1 MSTISKSLS
10 TKTDANGYT
19 QVLFLVRNGRKSRLR
34 IKSGVFVPEK
44 YWNEKKQTIS
54 IPKKIG
60 VAIADELQVL
70 RDRVELNEKRVLRLI
85 EIYEEKADKQFIE
98 SALFLLKDYEG
109 TITENVV
116 NTLMGKAAEEE
127 RRNNRYNLFDL
138 AEDFFIHHSV
148 STPRQRLYRTIFRT
162 MARYQLYCKHIKKN
176 GFCWDLEETTKED
189 ILDFFEYIANEN
201 VLREQMPDT
210 FKGVRSIYP
219 EKNNPKLSDREPRIE
234 PRGANRIVDMKKC
247 VKAFWNWLIK
257 SQYTEN
263 NPFNGVEIG
272 VEKYGTP
279 YYLTIEERNLIANSD
294 FSGRPKLEIQK
305 DIFTFQCLIGCRV
318 GDLYTLTADNVVN
331 GILVYTPN
339 KTKDHNN
346 NFTARVPLSD
356 LALSLIEKY
365 KGKDPKGRLFPFIS
379 EQKYNEAIKAVLTH
393 CEIKRKVNVRNT
405 ITGASEMKPI
415 NEIASSHMARRTF
428 VGNAYKVVKDPNL
441 IGRMSGH
448 VEGSKAF
455 VRYRD
460 IDDDMLKEVI
470 NATE

>member
-1 MSTISKSLS
+1 MATISKSLS
-10 TKTDANGYT
+10 AKADANGYT

-34 IKSGVFVPEK
+34 IKSGLFVPEK
-44 YWNEKKQTIS
+44 YWNEKKQSIS

-60 VAIADELQVL
+60 ITLADELQSI
-70 RDRVELNEKRVLRLI
+70 RDRLELTEKRVLRLI
-85 EIYEEKADKQFIE
+85 EIYNEKADKNFIE
-98 SALFLLKDYEG
+98 STLFLLKDYDG

-116 NTLMGKAAEEE
+116 NTLISQEEE
-127 RRNNRYNLFDL
+127 AERRKNKYDLFDL
-138 AEDFFIHHSV
+138 AEDFFIYHSV
-148 STPRQRLYRTIFRT
+148 AEARQRLYRTIFRT

-176 GFCWDLEETTKED
+176 GFCWDLEKTTKDD
-189 ILDFFEYIANEN
+189 ILDFFEYIASEN
-201 VLREQMPDT
+201 VLRERMPEV

-219 EKNNPKLSDREPRIE
+219 EKNNPKISDREPRIE
-234 PRGANRIVDMKKC
+234 ARGANRIVDMKKC

-279 YYLTIEERNLIANSD
+279 YYLTIEERNLIANYD
-294 FSGRPKLEIQK
+294 FSEKPKLEIQK

-346 NFTARVPLSD
+346 NFTARIPLSD

-365 KGKDPKGRLFPFIS
+365 KGKDKRGRLFPFIS
-379 EQKYNEAIKAVLTH
+379 EQKYNEAIKDVLTF
-393 CEIKRKVNVRNT
+393 CKITRNVNVRNT

-428 VGNAYKVVKDPNL
+428 VGNAYKMVKDPNL

-470 NATE
+470 NLTE

>member
-1 MSTISKSLS
+1 M
-10 TKTDANGYT
+10 
-19 QVLFLVRNGRKSRLR
+19 
-34 IKSGVFVPEK
+34 
-44 YWNEKKQTIS
+44 
-54 IPKKIG
+54 
-60 VAIADELQVL
+60 
-70 RDRVELNEKRVLRLI
+70 
-85 EIYEEKADKQFIE
+85 
-98 SALFLLKDYEG
+98 
-109 TITENVV
+109 
-116 NTLMGKAAEEE
+116 
-127 RRNNRYNLFDL
+127 
-138 AEDFFIHHSV
+138 
-148 STPRQRLYRTIFRT
+148 
-162 MARYQLYCKHIKKN
+162 
-176 GFCWDLEETTKED
+176 
-189 ILDFFEYIANEN
+189 
-201 VLREQMPDT
+201 
-210 FKGVRSIYP
+210 
-219 EKNNPKLSDREPRIE
+219 
-234 PRGANRIVDMKKC
+234 
-247 VKAFWNWLIK
+247 
-257 SQYTEN
+257 
-263 NPFNGVEIG
+263 
-272 VEKYGTP
+272 
-279 YYLTIEERNLIANSD
+279 
-294 FSGRPKLEIQK
+294 
-305 DIFTFQCLIGCRV
+305 

-379 EQKYNEAIKAVLTH
+379 EQKYNEAIKAVLTL
-393 CEIKRKVNVRNT
+393 CDITRKVNVRNT